1 MAARRPGG
9 NHGNQPTVEHLMTKI
24 EKKNNELVD
33 LYEKYILNSSFL
45 LLFELFGV

>member
-1 MAARRPGG
+1 
-9 NHGNQPTVEHLMTKI
+9 MTKI